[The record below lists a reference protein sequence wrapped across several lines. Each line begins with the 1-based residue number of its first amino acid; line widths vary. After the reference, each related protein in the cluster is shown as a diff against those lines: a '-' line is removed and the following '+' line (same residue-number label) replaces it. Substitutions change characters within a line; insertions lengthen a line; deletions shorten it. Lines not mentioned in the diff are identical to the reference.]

1 MVTRFIGRT
10 GIGKLGFILALAVA
24 GLPIATL
31 AVEVNVV
38 GLFPDKAL
46 VEINGGKA
54 QVLTAGQISPEGVKL
69 ISARGEGAVF
79 EIEGKRRTLQLGQS
93 MSASFASSN
102 KPSVTLVADGRGHF
116 VTSGTINGAVTRFLI
131 DTGAT
136 TIAMGTAEARRLGIN
151 YLQGEQGSISTAG
164 GVVSAYRVTLDRVK
178 VGEIVLDQVAC
189 TVIEGPTM
197 AVTLLGMSFLNRV
210 EMKHDGSTLTLIKNY

>member
-1 MVTRFIGRT
+1 MVTSFIGRI

-164 GVVSAYRVTLDRVK
+164 GVVSA
-178 VGEIVLDQVAC
+178 
-189 TVIEGPTM
+189 
-197 AVTLLGMSFLNRV
+197 
-210 EMKHDGSTLTLIKNY
+210 